1 MKKFAFNLQPLF
13 EHRQDLLD
21 LKQAELGSAMD
32 RLAAEVERLEA
43 LTEAYR
49 RTGAELDEI
58 KRKGAQS
65 PELNLY
71 SAYLA
76 SVRLRLED
84 QEALISEIRE
94 DCEARRKSLVEA
106 SRDRKVVEMVKKRS
120 YEGHLKEADRSEQ
133 KDHDELA
140 SRRTKGW
147 GR

>member
-13 EHRQDLLD
+13 EHRAELLD

-43 LTEAYR
+43 LREAYR
-49 RTGAELDEI
+49 RAGAELDEM

-76 SVRLRLED
+76 SVRLRLDE
-84 QEALISEIRE
+84 QEALISEIKE
-94 DCEARRKSLVEA
+94 DCESRRKRVVEA
-106 SRDRKVVEMVKKRS
+106 SRETKVVEMVKKRS
-120 YEGHLKEADRSEQ
+120 YEGYLKEADRSEQ
-133 KDHDELA
+133 KDHDELS
-140 SRRTKGW
+140 SRRTRRW